1 MHATTLNGMLRCI
14 ALLVTLPS
22 LLAAPI
28 PAKNIDESLRAS
40 VVRIEVAAAPPNYLQ
55 PWQVGQQ
62 EHRRGSGFQIAGRR
76 ILTNHHVI
84 EDAVDIRVSRGGEA
98 KRWHAR
104 VVTFAP
110 DVDLAVI
117 EIVDAAA
124 FFANGAA
131 PAVLSSSLLIKAS
144 SFLPLFPSS
153 LADRRLPASPRSHLR
168 DSRQTALQCMFTSF
182 HRIPSLTRKM
192 HVPIE

>member
-1 MHATTLNGMLRCI
+1 MKMHATTLNGMLRCI

-84 EDAVDIRVSRGGEA
+84 EDAVDIRERPPYVSHPWCADAHILALR
-98 KRWHAR
+98 
-104 VVTFAP
+104 FAFP
-110 DVDLAVI
+110 
-117 EIVDAAA
+117 
-124 FFANGAA
+124 G
-131 PAVLSSSLLIKAS
+131 AS
-144 SFLPLFPSS
+144 SQAYRVAARLS
-153 LADRRLPASPRSHLR
+153 AGRR
-168 DSRQTALQCMFTSF
+168 
-182 HRIPSLTRKM
+182 
-192 HVPIE
+192 VW